1 VKNLVKLFYPL
12 FFLVSIILPRNKN
25 IWIFGNVDG
34 YLDNTRYFFEF
45 ASMQNKYVCIWLAN
59 NKEELKSIK
68 QIGLNTVLK
77 NSIKGYWHSA
87 RAYMTFICTGF
98 SDVNRVLSLK
108 SKVINFWHGTPIKK
122 VYLDSQHD
130 LSRFGTTKLA
140 IFISTMLMK
149 YLISR
154 ISFYYASNK
163 LEQELVCSS
172 AKMNITKSLAIG
184 TPRLDQIKLMAS
196 NKIKDT
202 IDSNKKIILYAPT
215 WREGGSWSNK
225 FNLSNVD
232 YSDLNNFL
240 YKENALLLVKPHP
253 LTLQK
258 EIESWGLISSENIK
272 FVSEFNINDINV
284 LYTISDM
291 LITDISSSMFDYLIF
306 KKPIIL
312 FMPDKDDYING
323 SRGIYDYFIDT
334 LNLYSIGNWNDLIKK
349 LMDKTL
355 KIPLLN
361 KIANDFQNIQSVN
374 LAIYEDIINR
384 FGRV

>member
-1 VKNLVKLFYPL
+1 MKNLVKLFYPL

-154 ISFYYASNK
+154 ISFFTSNK
-163 LEQELVCSS
+163 
-172 AKMNITKSLAIG
+172 
-184 TPRLDQIKLMAS
+184 
-196 NKIKDT
+196 
-202 IDSNKKIILYAPT
+202 
-215 WREGGSWSNK
+215 
-225 FNLSNVD
+225 
-232 YSDLNNFL
+232 
-240 YKENALLLVKPHP
+240 
-253 LTLQK
+253 
-258 EIESWGLISSENIK
+258 
-272 FVSEFNINDINV
+272 
-284 LYTISDM
+284 
-291 LITDISSSMFDYLIF
+291 
-306 KKPIIL
+306 
-312 FMPDKDDYING
+312 
-323 SRGIYDYFIDT
+323 
-334 LNLYSIGNWNDLIKK
+334 
-349 LMDKTL
+349 
-355 KIPLLN
+355 
-361 KIANDFQNIQSVN
+361 
-374 LAIYEDIINR
+374 
-384 FGRV
+384 